1 MTSPSDSTAT
11 PSTPA
16 WVTVLLAFACGAI
29 VANLYYSQ
37 PLIKLIAADTQMP
50 LSAAGVLVTLSQI
63 GYGLG
68 LLLLVPLGDLV
79 QARKLV
85 AALMGLATVA
95 LVNAALADNA
105 TVFLASA
112 FAIGLGSVAAQVL
125 VPFAAQ
131 LAAPAQRGKAVGQV
145 MSGLLFGILLA
156 RPLASLL
163 STTGHWQTVFW
174 LSAVLMG
181 GLALVLL
188 KYLPARRAALS
199 TQGGQADAT
208 PAVRYA
214 RLIASLWPLLR
225 NTPLLQRRAAYQA
238 GMFGAFSLFW
248 TAAPLLL
255 ASPAYGFGQ
264 QGIALFALVGAAGAF
279 AAPVVGRLADRGFTR
294 GLTAAGLTLGAL
306 SFALGLLAE
315 PGGALGLIAL
325 VVAALVL
332 DAMVAVTLITGQRGI
347 YSLGDAIRSRLNG
360 LFMSLFFMGGALGS
374 ALGGWAW
381 AHGGWMRVCWV
392 GGLFPCAAL
401 VVFMLFDRPGAPAQ
415 TQATR

>member
-188 KYLPARRAALS
+188 
-199 TQGGQADAT
+199 
-208 PAVRYA
+208 
-214 RLIASLWPLLR
+214 
-225 NTPLLQRRAAYQA
+225 
-238 GMFGAFSLFW
+238 
-248 TAAPLLL
+248 
-255 ASPAYGFGQ
+255 
-264 QGIALFALVGAAGAF
+264 
-279 AAPVVGRLADRGFTR
+279 
-294 GLTAAGLTLGAL
+294 
-306 SFALGLLAE
+306 
-315 PGGALGLIAL
+315 
-325 VVAALVL
+325 
-332 DAMVAVTLITGQRGI
+332 
-347 YSLGDAIRSRLNG
+347 
-360 LFMSLFFMGGALGS
+360 
-374 ALGGWAW
+374 
-381 AHGGWMRVCWV
+381 
-392 GGLFPCAAL
+392 
-401 VVFMLFDRPGAPAQ
+401 
-415 TQATR
+415 